1 MPLLTLP
8 TLFTRSAE
16 ITGSRTTFHSNH
28 QVLFLG
34 LVIPCV
40 LVFVLLIV
48 NSTHRFIKRIQN
60 RDYSHNSAPL
70 PSRLSLLGDGSLR
83 HPEYDLEDGIKAR
96 RITVDDIS
104 EPKLLYGT
112 GAFAWDFCDSDN
124 WKQVDEDDN
133 TLIQLEDSR
142 NPFINSDDED
152 TGQLSAL
159 EGAEGVV
166 NRDDVDFAQTRVV
179 SRSIPKPEY
188 ILRSHTEYAVEHHF
202 NSSASAKDHDN
213 DLLDDTSLTDETV
226 DDLDKTLRNNR
237 LSALISEIE
246 KLGNPLK
253 EASFTR
259 EDDSVSDLKPNQ
271 YSDSRSE
278 ISSLHLTAESLGSND
293 SSMAPEMVNLP
304 ICTRRGVL
312 LASRR
317 FVTKE
322 HAQRILLERRIEMQ
336 RSPELRFVI
345 PNPFARDPCMFGRA
359 STPAYPC
366 YFSPRPESIKKL
378 RKCLMKQLNTEAL
391 YLPAIPSLL
400 VPGSEFFRP
409 RSGNRFTGNAVP
421 PYPRSSST
429 ADDQHEILVLSSATL
444 RRRSAD
450 RLLVK
455 VLKRAHYDALT
466 ANAPLAPMT
475 SDGSDPFSDS
485 YVAQSPFDD
494 PRVSPCPCQTGNLCA
509 DHAGTPATVKRKP
522 SISAQ
527 LSIIRSSLKKRSSF
541 GTISGPRIPKGE
553 IKEDGAL
560 LESSSVRKTAKNG
573 ARVNQVVDALAKVT
587 RVKKGDSISGQDFEK
602 STWRTSSL
610 TRQACSKP
618 RGLSDIS
625 NVAPTGSLSPDQL
638 PTYPASVKQKHSQHH
653 RKPIASFV
661 LNENLFRHKRTLSI
675 RAIQHP
681 YTLLPT
687 SESSASRNLWTSFSL
702 KRPSSRV

>member
-1 MPLLTLP
+1 MPLLALP
-8 TLFTRSAE
+8 TLFTRSVE
-16 ITGSRTTFHSNH
+16 ITGTRTTFHSNH

-34 LVIPCV
+34 LAIPCI

-48 NSTHRFIKRIQN
+48 YSMHRFIKRIRN
-60 RDYSHNSAPL
+60 RDYSYNFTPL
-70 PSRLSLLGDGSLR
+70 PSRLSLFGNGSLR
-83 HPEYDLEDGIKAR
+83 HPEYDLEDGIKAG

-104 EPKLLYGT
+104 QPKLLYGT
-112 GAFAWDFCDSDN
+112 GPFAWDFCNSDN
-124 WKQVDEDDN
+124 WKQIDEDDN

-152 TGQLSAL
+152 TGQLSTL
-159 EGAEGVV
+159 EDAAGAV
-166 NRDDVDFAQTRVV
+166 NRDGVDFAQTRVV
-179 SRSIPKPEY
+179 SRSTPKPEY
-188 ILRSHTEYAVEHHF
+188 ILRSPTEYTVEHHF
-202 NSSASAKDHDN
+202 SSSASAKDHDN
-213 DLLDDTSLTDETV
+213 DVLNDTRLRDNTI

-237 LSALISEIE
+237 MSALISEIE
-246 KLGNPLK
+246 KLGNTLK
-253 EASFTR
+253 EASCTR

-278 ISSLHLTAESLGSND
+278 ISSLRLTAESLGSD
-293 SSMAPEMVNLP
+293 ESSMVPEMVNLP

-345 PNPFARDPCMFGRA
+345 PNPFARDPCIFGRA

-409 RSGNRFTGNAVP
+409 RSGNRLTRNAVP
-421 PYPRSSST
+421 PYPRSSNS
-429 ADDQHEILVLSSATL
+429 ADDRHDILVLSSAPL
-444 RRRSAD
+444 RRRSTD

-485 YVAQSPFDD
+485 CVAQSPFDD
-494 PRVSPCPCQTGNLCA
+494 PRVSSCPCQTGSLCA
-509 DHAGTPATVKRKP
+509 DHAGTPAIVKRKS

-573 ARVNQVVDALAKVT
+573 VLVNQVVDALGKAT
-587 RVKKGDSISGQDFEK
+587 RVKKAGSISGKDFEK
-602 STWRTSSL
+602 STRRTSSL
-610 TRQACSKP
+610 ARQACSKP

-625 NVAPTGSLSPDQL
+625 NRAPASSLSPGQL
-638 PTYPASVKQKHSQHH
+638 PSYPASVKQKHSQHH
-653 RKPIASFV
+653 RKPIASLV
-661 LNENLFRHKRTLSI
+661 LSENLFRHKRTLSI
-675 RAIQHP
+675 RTIQHP

-687 SESSASRNLWTSFSL
+687 TESPASRNLWTSFSL